1 MQTSAS
7 PRLLPLA
14 LAGLAAFTFLG
25 LAPAAAAE
33 ESPFG
38 PIHVAANR
46 AHYDG
51 KGCPIEIIY
60 TASINFQ
67 APLPK
72 GFVFNYRWERSDG
85 AKGAEKV
92 VRPAAGKRSMSV
104 QEKWRLGAPGK
115 HIDASVKLF
124 VNSGNTHLSETSPTV
139 SVTCR

>member
-1 MQTSAS
+1 MTTSAS
-7 PRLLPLA
+7 PRLRGLA
-14 LAGLAAFTFLG
+14 LSALAAFTLLG
-25 LAPAAAAE
+25 LAPAAVSE
-33 ESPFG
+33 ENPFG

-46 AHYDG
+46 AKYDG
-51 KGCPIEIIY
+51 KGCPIDIVY

-72 GFVFNYRWERSDG
+72 GFVFNYHWERSDG
-85 AKGAEKV
+85 AKGPENV

-104 QEKWRLGAPGK
+104 KETWRLGAPGK
-115 HIDASVKLF
+115 HVDASVKLF